1 MWKCWVWCCMLVI
14 LALLRW
20 RQEGVRVGWLACLAN
35 LVSSRP
41 RRDPASKIKVDDTW
55 RIVVVSVHLHT
66 CTQKHVC
73 TYIWVLCI
81 ACALSHTPYPQEI
94 FCETNN
100 VATSS
105 NHETIPVLVLNGLGL
120 SICLMQL
127 TSFLEGGEVDMPNNT
142 GISSVFLE

>member
-20 RQEGVRVGWLACLAN
+20 REKDAGVGWLACLAN

-41 RRDPASKIKVDDTW
+41 RRDPASKIKVNDTS

-66 CTQKHVC
+66 RTQKHVC
-73 TYIWVLCI
+73 TYIWVPCI
-81 ACALSHTPYPQEI
+81 ACALSHTPYRQEI

-105 NHETIPVLVLNGLGL
+105 NHETIPVLVLNGLGGFL
-120 SICLMQL
+120 FALCSWQASLKVGKLICLTTQA
-127 TSFLEGGEVDMPNNT
+127 SHQYF
-142 GISSVFLE
+142 